1 MLWRAMASYE
11 REESHNTREG
21 VLDLFLDESGF
32 TGSRL
37 LDADQP
43 VFAYA
48 SVAIEE
54 RRAWEILERA
64 RKDHP
69 VQMPEL
75 KAQKLLSSERG
86 RSLVAQV
93 LAEID
98 GLYSFVVQN
107 KRVVLC
113 GKLFEYIFEPVFQ
126 FSPELL
132 YQKNLHR
139 FVAMYCF
146 INSVDEIG
154 EETLVQFEGYMRSL
168 DPSDA
173 PLLFDQEASAHLPED
188 HPLKLVL
195 RFANGYR
202 DIIVA
207 DNARLRITT
216 PDEGKYVLDVSA
228 AGLWSLINH
237 WGQQKRPLR
246 VVCDDSKP
254 IAAVLPSLIGE
265 GKEFVIRRAVAL
277 GGSPEQFGWDLAEPV
292 ALTDSRGSPGLQIA
306 DLVASSATR
315 VAKDRDES
323 SEIAKALDRHIH
335 PHSIGTDLAPVQL
348 GTREA
353 DVNWLVL
360 MELAERA
367 DRRDDPRFGLEAV
380 YQYAEDSW
388 TPNRLGG

>member
-1 MLWRAMASYE
+1 MASNEPYCA
-11 REESHNTREG
+11 SEG

-54 RRAWEILERA
+54 QRAWEILDRA

-75 KAQKLLSSERG
+75 KAQKLLSSDRG

-93 LAEID
+93 LAEIE
-98 GLYSFVVQN
+98 GRYSFIIQN

-113 GKLFEYIFEPVFQ
+113 GKLFEYVFEPIFQ

-132 YQKNLHR
+132 YQKNFHR

-154 EETLVQFEGYMRSL
+154 EETLVQFESYMRSL
-168 DPSDA
+168 DPSNA
-173 PLLFDQEASAHLPED
+173 PLLFDPEASAHLPED

-207 DNARLRITT
+207 DNARLRTTT
-216 PDEGKYVLDVSA
+216 PDKGKYVLDVSA
-228 AGLWSLINH
+228 AGLWSLLNH
-237 WGQQKRPLR
+237 WGQRKRPMR

-254 IAAVLPSLIGE
+254 IAALLPSFIDE
-265 GKEFVIRRAVAL
+265 GKEFAIRRAVAL

-306 DLVASSATR
+306 DLIASTATR

-323 SEIAKALDRHIH
+323 SELAKALDRHIH
-335 PHSIGTDLAPVQL
+335 SHSIGTDLAPVRL

-380 YQYAEDSW
+380 YQYAEVSW
-388 TPNRLGG
+388 SPDRLS

>member
-1 MLWRAMASYE
+1 MASNE
-11 REESHNTREG
+11 CNELNDAGEG
-21 VLDLFLDESGF
+21 VLDLFLDEFGF

-37 LDADQP
+37 LDVNQP

-54 RRAWEILERA
+54 QRAWEILDRA

-86 RSLVAQV
+86 RNLVAQV

-113 GKLFEYIFEPVFQ
+113 GKLFEYVFEPVFQ

-132 YQKNLHR
+132 YEKNLHR

-146 INSVDEIG
+146 ISSVDGVG
-154 EETLVQFEGYMRSL
+154 EETLVQFERYMRSL
-168 DPSDA
+168 DPGDA
-173 PLLFDQEASAHLPED
+173 PLLFDPEASAHLPED
-188 HPLKLVL
+188 HPLKLVF

-207 DNARLRITT
+207 DNARLRTTT

-228 AGLWSLINH
+228 AGLWSLLNH
-237 WGQQKRPLR
+237 WGQKNRPLR

-254 IAAVLPSLIGE
+254 IAALLPSLIDE
-265 GKEFVIRRAVAL
+265 GKEFAIQRAVAL
-277 GGSPEQFGWDLAEPV
+277 GNSPEQFGWDLAEPV
-292 ALTDSRGSPGLQIA
+292 ALANSRGSPGLQIA
-306 DLVASSATR
+306 DLIASSATR
-315 VAKDRDES
+315 VAKEGDES

-348 GTREA
+348 GTRQA

-367 DRRDDPRFGLEAV
+367 DCQDDPRFGLEAV
-380 YQYAEDSW
+380 YEYAEKSW
-388 TPNRLGG
+388 TPDRLGG

>member
-1 MLWRAMASYE
+1 MLWRVMASNE
-11 REESHNTREG
+11 PHHASEG
-21 VLDLFLDESGF
+21 VLDLFFDESGF

-37 LDADQP
+37 LDASQP

-54 RRAWEILERA
+54 RRAWEILDRA

-75 KAQKLLSSERG
+75 KAQKLLSTERG
-86 RSLVAQV
+86 RNLIAQV

-98 GLYSFVVQN
+98 GHYSFVVQN

-113 GKLFEYIFEPVFQ
+113 GKLFEYVFEPVFQ
-126 FSPELL
+126 FAPELL
-132 YQKNLHR
+132 YAKNLHR
-139 FVAMYCF
+139 FVAMFCF
-146 INSVDEIG
+146 INSMDGIG
-154 EETLVQFEGYMRSL
+154 EESLVQFERYMRSL
-168 DPSDA
+168 APGDA
-173 PLLFDQEASAHLPED
+173 PLLFDPEASAHLPAN

-207 DNARLRITT
+207 DNARLRTTT
-216 PDEGKYVLDVSA
+216 PDEGKYVLDMSA
-228 AGLWSLINH
+228 AGLWSLLNH

-254 IAAVLPSLIGE
+254 IAALLPSLVDE
-265 GKEFVIRRAVAL
+265 GKEFAIRRAVAL
-277 GGSPEQFGWDLAEPV
+277 GRPPEQFGWELAEPV

-306 DLVASSATR
+306 DIVASSATR
-315 VAKDRDES
+315 VAKDKDES
-323 SEIAKALDRHIH
+323 SELARALDRHIH
-335 PHSIGTDLAPVQL
+335 PHSIGTDLAPVRL
-348 GTREA
+348 GMRET

-367 DRRDDPRFGLEAV
+367 DRRDDPRLGLEAV
-380 YQYAEDSW
+380 YQYAEESW
-388 TPNRLGG
+388 TPDRLGG

>member
-1 MLWRAMASYE
+1 MVSNE
-11 REESHNTREG
+11 RNESHDASDG

-37 LDADQP
+37 LDANQP

-54 RRAWEILERA
+54 QRAWEILNRA
-64 RKDHP
+64 RENNP

-75 KAQKLLSSERG
+75 KAQKLLTSERG
-86 RSLVAQV
+86 RSLIAQV
-93 LAEID
+93 LNDID
-98 GLYSFVVQN
+98 GHYSFVAQN

-146 INSVDEIG
+146 INSVDGIG
-154 EETLVQFEGYMRSL
+154 EQTLIQFESYMRSL
-168 DPSDA
+168 APGDA
-173 PLLFDQEASAHLPED
+173 PILFDSEASSHLPED

-207 DNARLRITT
+207 DNARLRTTT

-228 AGLWSLINH
+228 AGLWSLLNH
-237 WGQQKRPLR
+237 WGRQRRPMR

-254 IAAVLPSLIGE
+254 IAALLPSLIDE
-265 GKEFVIRRAVAL
+265 GKEFAIQRAVAL
-277 GGSPEQFGWDLAEPV
+277 GSSLEEFGWDLAVPI
-292 ALTDSRGSPGLQIA
+292 AMHDSRGSPGLQIA
-306 DLVASSATR
+306 DLVASSATW
-315 VAKDRDES
+315 VAKNNDES
-323 SEIAKALDRHIH
+323 SDIASALDRHIH
-335 PHSIGTDLAPVQL
+335 PHSIGTDLTPVRL

-380 YQYAEDSW
+380 YHYADESW
-388 TPNRLGG
+388 TPHLFGA

>member
-1 MLWRAMASYE
+1 MLWRAMASDE
-11 REESHNTREG
+11 PHDAREG

-37 LDADQP
+37 LDPNQP

-48 SVAIEE
+48 SVAIGE
-54 RRAWEILERA
+54 RRAWDILNRA

-86 RSLVAQV
+86 RRLVAQV
-93 LAEID
+93 LTEID
-98 GLYSFVVQN
+98 GLYSFVIQN

-113 GKLFEYIFEPVFQ
+113 GKLFEYVFEPVFQ

-132 YQKNLHR
+132 YQKNFHR

-146 INSVDEIG
+146 INSVDGVG
-154 EETLVQFEGYMRSL
+154 EVTLLQFESYMRSL

-173 PLLFDQEASAHLPED
+173 PLLFDPNASSHLPEN

-207 DNARLRITT
+207 DNARLRTTT

-228 AGLWSLINH
+228 AGLWSLLNH
-237 WGQQKRPLR
+237 WGRQKRPLR

-254 IAAVLPSLIGE
+254 IAALLPSLIEE
-265 GKEFVIRRAVAL
+265 GKEFAIQRAVAL
-277 GGSPEQFGWDLAEPV
+277 GGSPDQFGWDLAEPV
-292 ALTDSRGSPGLQIA
+292 AMTDSRGSPGLQIA

-315 VAKDRDES
+315 VAKDRDET
-323 SEIAKALDRHIH
+323 SEIAIALDRHIH

-348 GTREA
+348 DTREA

-367 DRRDDPRFGLEAV
+367 DRRDDPRLGLEAV
-380 YQYAEDSW
+380 YHFAEQSW
-388 TPNRLGG
+388 APDRLGG

>member
-1 MLWRAMASYE
+1 MLWRAMAFNE
-11 REESHNTREG
+11 RDEPPDASEN

-37 LDADQP
+37 LDVNQP

-54 RRAWEILERA
+54 RRAWEILDRA

-98 GLYSFVVQN
+98 GRYSFVVQN

-113 GKLFEYIFEPVFQ
+113 GKLFEYVFEPVFQ
-126 FSPELL
+126 FSPELM
-132 YQKNLHR
+132 YEKNLHR

-146 INSVDEIG
+146 INSVDGVG
-154 EETLVQFEGYMRSL
+154 EETLVQFESYMRSL
-168 DPSDA
+168 DPGDA
-173 PLLFDQEASAHLPED
+173 PMLFDPEASAHLPED

-202 DIIVA
+202 DIILA
-207 DNARLRITT
+207 DNARLRTTT

-228 AGLWSLINH
+228 AGLWSLLNH
-237 WGQQKRPLR
+237 WGRQKRPLR

-254 IAAVLPSLIGE
+254 IAALLPSLIDE
-265 GKEFVIRRAVAL
+265 GKEFAIRRAVAL

-292 ALTDSRGSPGLQIA
+292 ALADSRGSPGLQIA

-315 VAKDRDES
+315 VAKDCDES
-323 SEIAKALDRHIH
+323 SEIARALDRHIH
-335 PHSIGTDLAPVQL
+335 PHSIGTDLVPVQM

-360 MELAERA
+360 MELADRA

-380 YQYAEDSW
+380 YQYAEESW
-388 TPNRLGG
+388 TPHRLGG